1 MRPQLSMWTRNKN
14 YFTKIISTPCQK
26 VLKRMK
32 HNILCRQGSSS
43 ERKPEVKRIC
53 DHHGYD
59 LPSRDQL
66 GPSEME
72 KLLSNI
78 CKITIHSVS
87 IRGPHEKQ
95 VNLTIEK
102 NCRIF
107 ANELYDWSPSEVSIT
122 KDTKLEKF
130 SSTEKGPQNGE
141 PSTAKMQI
149 YQE

>member
-1 MRPQLSMWTRNKN
+1 MWTSNKN
-14 YFTKIISTPCQK
+14 YFTKIISTPFIKKCSK
-26 VLKRMK
+26 ES
-32 HNILCRQGSSS
+32 NIIFCVDTGSSS
-43 ERKPEVKRIC
+43 ERKPKVKRIC